1 MKTVMKLFV
10 LVLVTAALSFAVAGC
25 KSHDK
30 HHGDHP
36 KGEHANGDH
45 PKGDHPKADHPKG
58 DHPSGDHPK

>member
-36 KGEHANGDH
+36 KG
-45 PKGDHPKADHPKG
+45 DHPKADHPKG